1 MSTLSYKTK
10 FANENNFTRNWYIID
25 AEGEILGRLACK
37 VANVIRGKYKADFTP
52 HFNSGDKVIVLNAD
66 KIRLSGNKLNNKV
79 YIRHTGYPGGVRKT
93 LAKDMLA
100 NKPEEMIKKAVKG
113 MLPKNRLQ
121 KVYLKN
127 LHVYTG
133 VEHPHH
139 AQKPVELEIN

>member
-1 MSTLSYKTK
+1 VNTLSYKTK
-10 FANENNFTRNWYIID
+10 FANENNFTRNWFVVD
-25 AEGEILGRLACK
+25 AEGEILGRLASK

-52 HFNSGDKVIVLNAD
+52 HFNSGDKVIVLNAE
-66 KIRLSGNKLNNKV
+66 KIRLTGNKMNQKV

-100 NKPEEMIKKAVKG
+100 KKPEEMIRMAVKG

-127 LHVYTG
+127 LHVYKG
-133 VEHPHH
+133 IDHPHQ